1 MVSKNIVIISGV
13 FKYKNCMFDE
23 GRQTGIIMLYTS
35 NGTIPLVIKKSIYRR
50 IYGIVTAN
58 RNNALT
64 ARFIGTLKNYG
75 TTQARKLAVEI
86 EDFTLPLFSQDFK
99 TNEIDMSERGEVV
112 EDDEEAT
119 D

>member
-1 MVSKNIVIISGV
+1 MVSRNITIVSGV
-13 FKYKNCMFDE
+13 FKYRNCMFDE
-23 GRQTGIIMLYTS
+23 TRETGVIMLYTS

-50 IYGIVTAN
+50 IYGFVKAN

-64 ARFIGTLKNYG
+64 AKFIGTLKNYG

-86 EDFTLPLFSQDFK
+86 EDFTLPLYAQDFK
-99 TNEIDMSERGEVV
+99 TNEIDMSEWGEVV